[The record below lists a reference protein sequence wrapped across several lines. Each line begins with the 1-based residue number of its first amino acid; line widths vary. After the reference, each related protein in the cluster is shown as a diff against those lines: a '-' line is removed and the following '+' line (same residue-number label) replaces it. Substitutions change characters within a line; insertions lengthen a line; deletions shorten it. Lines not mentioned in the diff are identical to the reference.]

1 MVADDEYGMMYI
13 AEEDYAIYKYN
24 AEPDSGTKPLST
36 VDIADGRRL
45 QDDIEGLTL
54 YYGAGGHG
62 YLIASSQGNDSY
74 AIYDREGNNAYLTSF
89 KIADGPLTDGTSVTD
104 GIDVL
109 GFGLGEQFPY
119 GIFIA
124 QDDSNIN
131 NGKELNQN
139 FKVVAWDQIAKG
151 AKTPLLMN
159 NKVDPRELV
168 DRSAK

>member
-1 MVADDEYGMMYI
+1 M
-13 AEEDYAIYKYN
+13 
-24 AEPDSGTKPLST
+24 
-36 VDIADGRRL
+36 

-54 YYGAGGHG
+54 YYGADGNG
-62 YLIASSQGNDSY
+62 YLIASSQGSDSY

-89 KIADGPLTDGTSVTD
+89 NIADGALTDGTSVTD

-139 FKVVAWDQIAKG
+139 FKVVAQIK
-151 AKTPLLMN
+151 LL
-159 NKVDPRELV
+159 KVQRPRY
-168 DRSAK
+168 

>member
-1 MVADDEYGMMYI
+1 M
-13 AEEDYAIYKYN
+13 
-24 AEPDSGTKPLST
+24 
-36 VDIADGRRL
+36 
-45 QDDIEGLTL
+45 
-54 YYGAGGHG
+54 
-62 YLIASSQGNDSY
+62 
-74 AIYDREGNNAYLTSF
+74 
-89 KIADGPLTDGTSVTD
+89 TDGTSVTD

-109 GFGLGEQFPY
+109 GFGLGDQFPY

-151 AKTPLLMN
+151 AKTPLLMD
-159 NKVDPRELV
+159 NKVDPRKLV